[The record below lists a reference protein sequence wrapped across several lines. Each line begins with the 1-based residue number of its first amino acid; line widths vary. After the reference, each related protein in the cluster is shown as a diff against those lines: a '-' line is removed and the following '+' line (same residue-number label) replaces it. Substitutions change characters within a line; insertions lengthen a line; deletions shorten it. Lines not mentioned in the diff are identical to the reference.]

1 MKSAASATKRKAAIP
16 PLARKR
22 PITKIK
28 EVKDKEFGSQP
39 LREIGLNINIGTKS
53 SSYKEERLINR

>member
-1 MKSAASATKRKAAIP
+1 MKSTASTTKRKVAIP

-28 EVKDKEFGSQP
+28 EVKNKEF
-39 LREIGLNINIGTKS
+39 S
-53 SSYKEERLINR
+53 S